1 MTTFYYEASTPK
13 GKIVKQTIEA
23 DSINQARILL
33 KNQNLYIID
42 IAINQATTKKL
53 KTVAESIS
61 AKNSINYH
69 VPKKYVIDFT
79 RQFAT
84 LLDASLPID
93 QVLSLLAKDQA
104 HKNLTKIVQGI
115 KSDVNEGLNLAKALS
130 KYPKVF
136 SNLYIALVSAGQESG
151 KLNIIML
158 QLADYLEEQQ
168 KIKQQV
174 QHAFAYPFIVTL
186 IAIGI
191 IVYLMT
197 NIIPK
202 IVDVFMRHDQALPIL
217 TKVII
222 SVSNFISNY
231 GWYCLLCIIACS
243 ILFSLCLKNIKI
255 AYAFD
260 KCILKLP
267 ILKKISIGAN
277 SAKFS
282 STLAILTHAGIPI
295 LKGLEAG
302 KNTTSNLVI
311 QKEITLALEQVKQG
325 SSLANAL
332 KTSHFPNVM
341 IHLIKTGESTG
352 KLAHMLKKISEQQA
366 QNIRQYVLF
375 LTTLLEPL
383 LIVAMGVIVLT
394 IVLGILLPII
404 NINQFVS

>member
-1 MTTFYYEASTPK
+1 MTTFYYEASTTK
-13 GKIVKQTIEA
+13 GKIIQHNIEA
-23 DSINQARILL
+23 DSITHARNLL
-33 KNQNLYIID
+33 KSQGLYVID
-42 IAINQATTKKL
+42 IKINHASTQKES
-53 KTVAESIS
+53 AESMR
-61 AKNSINYH
+61 KKGFNYH

-93 QVLSLLAKDQA
+93 QVLTLLCKDQT
-104 HKNLTKIVQGI
+104 HKNLTKILQQI
-115 KSDVNEGLNLAKALS
+115 KLDINAGLSLAKALS
-130 KYPKVF
+130 KYPNVF
-136 SNLYIALVSAGQESG
+136 SSLYIALVAAGQESG

-186 IAIGI
+186 IAIAI

-202 IVDVFMRHDQALPIL
+202 IVDVFMRNDQELPLL

-222 SVSNFISNY
+222 AVSNFMSNY
-231 GWYCLLCIIACS
+231 GWYCFFALLMCAIVFNI
-243 ILFSLCLKNIKI
+243 CLKQPKI
-255 AYAFD
+255 AYFFD
-260 KCILKLP
+260 KIILNIP
-267 ILKKISIGAN
+267 ILKKISIGTN

-302 KNTTSNLVI
+302 KSTTSNLVI
-311 QKEITLALEQVKQG
+311 QNEVSSALEQVKQG

-341 IHLIKTGESTG
+341 LHLIKTGESTG
-352 KLAHMLKKISEQQA
+352 KLADMLKKISEQQA

-383 LIVAMGVIVLT
+383 LIVAMGAMVLI

-404 NINQFVS
+404 NINQFAS